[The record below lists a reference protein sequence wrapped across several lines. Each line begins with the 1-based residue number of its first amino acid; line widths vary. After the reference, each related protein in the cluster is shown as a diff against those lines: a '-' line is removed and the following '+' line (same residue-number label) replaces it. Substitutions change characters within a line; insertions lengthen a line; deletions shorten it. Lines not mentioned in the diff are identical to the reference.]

1 MVSMSRLAEFAIVTL
16 DRVKV
21 LNALNQETLRLLDN
35 LLTQI
40 EASDARGV
48 IFTGAGGTAF
58 CAGADIAE
66 LVDRD
71 LNAAYQGTIL
81 GQKVFSRI
89 ETLRQPSIALVE
101 GLALGGGCELALA
114 CTFRLATAK
123 ARFGLPEIKL
133 GLVPGF
139 GGTQRLARLIGLSR
153 SLEIQMSGR
162 FVGAEEAHQIG
173 LVNRLL
179 GEDAPALEQALT
191 YGRQFSGRSLV
202 TLNLIRE
209 ATRRG
214 LDMSL
219 NDGLELEAQLS
230 TLSFQSNDGRD
241 GLAAFLQKRQP
252 VVSDS

>member
-21 LNALNQETLRLLDN
+21 LNALNQETLRQLDSI
-35 LLTQI
+35 LTQI
-40 EASDARGV
+40 EGSDARCV
-48 IFTGAGGTAF
+48 IFRGAGEKAF

-71 LNAAYQGTIL
+71 LNAAYEGTIL

-89 ETLRQPSIALVE
+89 ETLRQPSVALVE
-101 GLALGGGCELALA
+101 GVALGGGCELALA
-114 CTFRLATAK
+114 CTFRLATPK

-162 FVGAEEAHQIG
+162 FVGPDEALQMGLINRILDGEES
-173 LVNRLL
+173 
-179 GEDAPALEQALT
+179 ALDQALT
-191 YGRQFSGRSLV
+191 FGHQFTGWSMVALR
-202 TLNLIRE
+202 LIRE

-219 NDGLELEAQLS
+219 SDGLELEAQLS
-230 TLSFQSNDGRD
+230 TLSFQSNDGRE

-252 VVSDS
+252 RVSDS